1 MKWLRVLSFLVLLTT
16 WSVWGTQ
23 EVTAFVEES
32 DNSCDA
38 WCSRPYDC
46 CLVSE
51 HPLWDTCDEYCG
63 ICVGGSTSTIG
74 GCDVDLIRFRGHFS
88 KGGYDVHDG
97 KRQTETTTA
106 PDVL

>member
-74 GCDVDLIRFRGHFS
+74 GCDA
-88 KGGYDVHDG
+88 YDQGQYLGPGEGCHC
-97 KRQTETTTA
+97 E
-106 PDVL
+106 LLE